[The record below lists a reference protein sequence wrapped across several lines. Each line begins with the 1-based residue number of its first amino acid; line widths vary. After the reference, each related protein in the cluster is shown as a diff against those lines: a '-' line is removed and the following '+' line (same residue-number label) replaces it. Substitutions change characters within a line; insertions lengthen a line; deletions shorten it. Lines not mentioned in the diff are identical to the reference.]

1 MENGYISLET
11 RIQMNKHT
19 LLESEN
25 KVAKYILGP
34 HQNEIITQSVAKTAA
49 CIGVSVASVIRFC
62 KKLGLKG
69 YADLKLQIAM
79 EAGHY
84 EAIGQPN
91 TNSIIERN
99 ITLKDLPNEII
110 QSTING
116 LHNTASIISIE
127 MLQKAIEAIRNS
139 RQVLLVGVSNSAVV
153 CKDLHCKLM
162 RLGIVCHVSADSHE
176 MLTQANFL
184 TAEDTIIGISHSGL
198 TKDVVD
204 CLRVADQKGATTI
217 CISNYLHTPLTE
229 VAKIHLL
236 TGGHETSFSS
246 ETMVSRISQLVI
258 VDMLYSGLILSDYD
272 RYTEGIEKM
281 NVLLADKAFSNK

>member
-11 RIQMNKHT
+11 RIQMNRHT

-25 KVAKYILGP
+25 KVAEYIMGP
-34 HQNEIITQSVAKTAA
+34 HQNEIITQPVAKAA
-49 CIGVSVASVIRFC
+49 ECIGVSVASIIRFC
-62 KKLGLKG
+62 KKLGLTG
-69 YADLKLQIAM
+69 YAELKLQMAK
-79 EAGHY
+79 EAGHF
-84 EAIGQPN
+84 EAIGRQN
-91 TNSIIERN
+91 TDSIIDRN
-99 ITLKDLPNEII
+99 MPLEDLPREII

-116 LHNTASIISIE
+116 LRDTASIISTE
-127 MLQKAIEAIRNS
+127 MLVKAIEAIRNA

-184 TAEDTIIGISHSGL
+184 SPADTVIGISHSGL

-204 CLRVADQKGATTI
+204 CLRLANQKGTTTI

-229 VAKIHLL
+229 AAKIHLL

-246 ETMVSRISQLVI
+246 ETMVSRISQLAI

-272 RYTEGIEKM
+272 RYTGGIEEM
-281 NVLLADKAFSNK
+281 NTILADKAY